1 LAKPITIYVDADACP
16 VKEEIY
22 KVAFRYRLKVFVV
35 ANSFI
40 AIPSHPDVER
50 MIVPAGPDIADDW
63 IVEKVET
70 GDIVVTADVPLAAR
84 VVAKNAEA
92 IGPTGRPFTAA
103 SIGMQLATRN
113 LLQDLREAGEITR
126 GPRPFSPRDRSEFL
140 QALDRTVN
148 RLKRNGFITG

>member
-1 LAKPITIYVDADACP
+1 MAKPITIYVDADACP

-113 LLQDLREAGEITR
+113 LMQDLREAGEITR

>member
-1 LAKPITIYVDADACP
+1 MAKPITIYVDADACP

-40 AIPSHPDVER
+40 AVPSHPDVER

-92 IGPTGRPFTAA
+92 IGPTGRPFTTA

-113 LLQDLREAGEITR
+113 LMQDLREAGEITR